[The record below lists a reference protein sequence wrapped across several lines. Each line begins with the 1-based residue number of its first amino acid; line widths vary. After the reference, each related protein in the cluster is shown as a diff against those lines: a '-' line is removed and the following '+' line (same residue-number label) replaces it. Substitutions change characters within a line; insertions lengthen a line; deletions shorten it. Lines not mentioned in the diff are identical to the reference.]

1 MRRGLKMSATI
12 HWLRDSLINLVTN
25 FGTSR
30 DPTVGAHWNLK
41 LLNRND
47 VEQAY
52 RSDWIA
58 RRIVDAPA
66 EDSCRE
72 WRLWQAN
79 QNQIEKIEDLEEK
92 LKIQMKTKQAILRA
106 RLYGGAGMG
115 LGVDQGEAKDPL
127 DLEKVGKDDLKF
139 VVVLNR
145 YELMAG
151 PRIYNVESP
160 WYTQPEYFTAA
171 TPLFGFYGEEG
182 STYPGTSNRGNYKPG
197 DTQRQVTPVSG
208 MVQIHPSRVVQFYG
222 NELPD
227 WRLVPLGGLW
237 GDSVLQTCEDVLK
250 DFGMS
255 VGGIANMINDAKLD
269 VIKIP
274 QLTQNL
280 SNAASSN
287 KLLTRLMVANQSKS
301 VINSLLLD
309 KEEEWERIQT
319 SFGSLPE
326 IMREFMT
333 LLAGAAEMPMSRI
346 FGQSPRGLGGA
357 SGGAGEQD
365 TKNYYDNI
373 SSKQK
378 TVYTPAMKYLD
389 EVLIRSA
396 LGRRDPNIH
405 YDWAPLY
412 LPDPKETAAVQKS
425 KADTLQVHVNMGLFN
440 EDALRKAAV
449 NQIGEDKVYAGWE
462 DAIEEFGE
470 EPDVVEARIW
480 SPGIDPRTGKPIAPG
495 GGSLPP
501 SGKPPPSGNGG
512 APLKQLT
519 GKFKKQDLGDAAPR
533 TLYVQRDV
541 LNGDEIRAWAKQQ
554 GFKTTV
560 PASDMHV
567 TITFSRTPV
576 DWMKVASN
584 SWSSTVDKGGGELQT
599 TPGGPRLIEKFGD
612 AVVLLFANAE
622 LTWRHDE
629 MVKAGCSW
637 DFPEYQPHITI
648 SWNAE
653 GSDLS
658 KIEPYQGAIR
668 MGPEIF
674 EEVKDDWKGGI
685 IEDAGPDDEPRD
697 EHGRWTS
704 GETLAGKV
712 KIGTKDPKDMSN
724 AEIAKEFEK
733 ITLHSSAVNKEM
745 INAGRGMEARSETET
760 KTDELSQKTK
770 ALSKREYDL
779 YAENKLRQDM
789 GGRRVEN
796 PETGNITYV
805 GKRPANLKYSYFKE
819 DSVVDDADLD
829 DDMVEDFNPN
839 HDLKSG
845 EFSSGGLSEAG
856 KSASEKGG
864 HWREALEQERRVNKL
879 REVEAGRHSALYPG
893 KSGYAGSPGGEGLGE
908 GEKAVSQPKSFA
920 ERHDTM
926 ADNTAAWILENG
938 KEYDFDK
945 VKEMVSS
952 AYKAGASDDDW
963 WKAIRKSIKL
973 KDLPELKGPADWD
986 KTHLSGDGLVLSD
999 EAKARLKEGSGIER
1013 IVDAIKAMPQPVINV
1028 HTPDV
1033 VVHQPEIN
1041 VTTPDVKVTSP
1052 EVNVTVPITS

>member
-1 MRRGLKMSATI
+1 MSATI
-12 HWLRDSLINLVTN
+12 HWLRDSLINFVTSY
-25 FGTSR
+25 GTVKDS
-30 DPTVGAHWNLK
+30 TVAAKWNLV

-47 VEQAY
+47 VENAF

-58 RRIVDAPA
+58 RRIVEAPA
-66 EDSCRE
+66 EDAVRE
-72 WRLWQAN
+72 WRAWQAN
-79 QNQIEKIEDLEEK
+79 QNQIEAIEELEEK
-92 LKIQMKTKQAILRA
+92 LKIQSKVRQAIIRA
-106 RLYGGAGMG
+106 RLYGGAGLI
-115 LGVDQGEAKDPL
+115 LGVDQGEASEPL
-127 DLEKVGKDDLKF
+127 DLDKVGKDDLKF

-151 PRIYNVESP
+151 PRIHNVESP
-160 WYTQPEYFTAA
+160 WYTQPEYFTVA

-182 STYPGTSNRGNYKPG
+182 STYPGTKSNYKPG

-287 KLLTRLMVANQSKS
+287 KLLTRFMVANQSKS

-346 FGQSPRGLGGA
+346 FGQSPRGLGSG

-396 LGRRDPNIH
+396 LGKRDPNIH

-425 KADTLQVHVNMGLFN
+425 KADTLQVHVNTGLFN

-495 GGSLPP
+495 GSLPP
-501 SGKPPPSGNGG
+501 PNGGKPPNGG
-512 APLKQLT
+512 GQPLKQIT

-533 TLYVQRDV
+533 TLYVRRDV

-653 GSDLS
+653 GLDLS
-658 KIEPYQGAIR
+658 RIEPYQGAIR
-668 MGPEIF
+668 LGPEIF
-674 EEVKDDWKGGI
+674 EEVEEGWK
-685 IEDAGPDDEPRD
+685 E
-697 EHGRWTS
+697 
-704 GETLAGKV
+704 
-712 KIGTKDPKDMSN
+712 
-724 AEIAKEFEK
+724 EI
-733 ITLHSSAVNKEM
+733 T
-745 INAGRGMEARSETET
+745 
-760 KTDELSQKTK
+760 
-770 ALSKREYDL
+770 
-779 YAENKLRQDM
+779 
-789 GGRRVEN
+789 
-796 PETGNITYV
+796 
-805 GKRPANLKYSYFKE
+805 
-819 DSVVDDADLD
+819 
-829 DDMVEDFNPN
+829 EDFNPN
-839 HDLKSG
+839 HDPKSG
-845 EFSSGGLSEAG
+845 EFSSGNLSEAG

-864 HWREALEQERRVNKL
+864 RWREALEQERRVNKL

-908 GEKAVSQPKSFA
+908 GEKEVSQPKSFA
-920 ERHDTM
+920 ERHDAM

-938 KEYDFDK
+938 KEYDFDS
-945 VKEMVSS
+945 VKKMVSS
-952 AYKAGASDDDW
+952 AYKAGFSDDDW

-973 KDLPELKGPADWD
+973 SSLPELKGPADWD

-999 EAKARLKEGSGIER
+999 EAKAWLKGFNEQGSGIER
-1013 IVDAIKAMPQPVINV
+1013 IVDAIRAMPQPVINV

-1052 EVNVTVPITS
+1052 EVNVTVPITMPKKGVEVTTVTAHDSEGRIKEFERREIDDEEK